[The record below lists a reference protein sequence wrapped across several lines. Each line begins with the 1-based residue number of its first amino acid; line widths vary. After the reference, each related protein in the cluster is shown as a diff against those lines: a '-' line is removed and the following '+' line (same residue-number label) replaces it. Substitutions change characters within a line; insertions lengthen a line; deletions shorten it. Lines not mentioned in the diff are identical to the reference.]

1 MKIHLITHAHT
12 QIDPNAASDT
22 WQLSSRGLEQAERLS
37 KAPFWDEVTQ
47 IVVSSEAKTWLTVS
61 QVAADRSLPVWVDS
75 RFDELRRSG
84 WTENYA
90 DVVATAFAT
99 PNMPTAGWESV
110 QNLQERVGAGLLAL
124 QNRFGGEMVALVGHG
139 IAMSVLRA
147 MMLGQERVDAAA
159 WSRLAFGSYATVD
172 LAPKR
177 VIADFQ
183 FEERSTR

>member
-1 MKIHLITHAHT
+1 MKVHLITHAHT

-22 WQLSSRGLEQAERLS
+22 WQLSCRGLEQAERLS
-37 KAPFWDEVTQ
+37 KERFWDEVTQ
-47 IVVSSEAKTWLTVS
+47 IVVSSEAKTWLTVA

-84 WTENYA
+84 WTENYTDA
-90 DVVATAFAT
+90 VATAFAN
-99 PNMPTAGWESV
+99 PSSPIAGWESV
-110 QNLQERVGAGLLAL
+110 QSLQGRVGAGLVAL
-124 QNRFGGEMVALVGHG
+124 QNRFGGEMIALVGHG

-147 MMLGQERVDAAA
+147 MMLGQERVDVAA
-159 WSRLAFGSYATVD
+159 WSRLAFGSYAIVD
-172 LAPKR
+172 LASKR